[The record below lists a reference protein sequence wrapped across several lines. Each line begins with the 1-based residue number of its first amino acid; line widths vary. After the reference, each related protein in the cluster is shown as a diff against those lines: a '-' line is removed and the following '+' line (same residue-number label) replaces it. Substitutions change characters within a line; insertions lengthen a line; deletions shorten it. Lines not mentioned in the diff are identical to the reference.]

1 MKIKKEKMSRGMIL
15 YNARVKLLNKSASF
29 TTKCIIATKRV
40 TENVWLTPALMDDV
54 TE

>member
-1 MKIKKEKMSRGMIL
+1 MSRCIIL
-15 YNARVKLLNKSASF
+15 YTAPVKILNKSASF
-29 TTKCIIATKRV
+29 TTKYIMATERV

>member
-1 MKIKKEKMSRGMIL
+1 MKIKKEKMSRCIIL
-15 YNARVKLLNKSASF
+15 YNGHVNKLNKSASF
-29 TTKCIIATKRV
+29 TTKYIMATERV